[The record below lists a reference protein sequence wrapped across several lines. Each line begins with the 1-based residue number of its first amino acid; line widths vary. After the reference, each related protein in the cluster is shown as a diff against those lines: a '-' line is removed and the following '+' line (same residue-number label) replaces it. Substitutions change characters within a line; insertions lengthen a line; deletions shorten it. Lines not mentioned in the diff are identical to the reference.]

1 MGGFVFAL
9 FYPFI
14 IITYALLSGALIASL
29 AVFINNTRSGSKN
42 GWPTKNKVGAIVSGI
57 IFIVVVSYTILFAIY
72 TTGLFAYLTPAQNS
86 APASSAAI
94 AMLNFVF

>member
-14 IITYALLSGALIASL
+14 IITYALLLGALIASL
-29 AVFINNTRSGSKN
+29 AVFINNTRAGSKN
-42 GWPTKNKVGAIVSGI
+42 GWPVKNKVGAIVAGLIFVAVI
-57 IFIVVVSYTILFAIY
+57 ITTVIVIIY
-72 TTGLFAYLTPAQNS
+72 TSGLIGELTPASSS

-94 AMLNFVF
+94 ALLTMNL